1 MKRKLVMVLLTATL
15 VGSMMTGCG
24 SKAKTETATEETQTE
39 EAAET
44 DAEEAEKAEVEEP
57 EG

>member
-24 SKAKTETATEETQTE
+24 SKAKPRLPLKKRRQ
-39 EAAET
+39 
-44 DAEEAEKAEVEEP
+44 KKQRRQMLKKLRKQR
-57 EG
+57 